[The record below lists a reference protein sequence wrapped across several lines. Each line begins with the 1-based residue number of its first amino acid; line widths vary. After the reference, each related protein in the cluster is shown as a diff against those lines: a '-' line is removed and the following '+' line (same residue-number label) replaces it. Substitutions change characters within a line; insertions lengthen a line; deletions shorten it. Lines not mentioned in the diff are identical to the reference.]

1 MPLPLSTTDMYMT
14 LEKEN
19 AMIEFQI
26 NHNTETNPADGATKE
41 TGTIRLLFN
50 GGYYIIDLSPLYM
63 KGRDIEEYFTTEFT
77 IQLALNYPHIPM
89 DALSDFAA
97 DTYTALQHFDLPQI
111 DAAFSNLLTEFPL
124 E

>member
-1 MPLPLSTTDMYMT
+1 
-14 LEKEN
+14 
-19 AMIEFQI
+19 MIEFQI

-77 IQLALNYPHIPM
+77 IKLALNYPHIPM

-97 DTYTALQHFDLPQI
+97 DTYTALQHFDLPHI